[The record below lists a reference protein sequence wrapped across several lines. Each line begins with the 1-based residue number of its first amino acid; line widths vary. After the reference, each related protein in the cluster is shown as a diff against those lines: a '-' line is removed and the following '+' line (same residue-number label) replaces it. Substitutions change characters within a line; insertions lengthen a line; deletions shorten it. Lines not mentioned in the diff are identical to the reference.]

1 MLVVSIYVEWKL
13 NIKVL
18 FFASCRDL
26 VGTGEREM
34 TLTDGATVT
43 DLISEL
49 ASEQARFTDMAP
61 SLMVSVNQAY
71 VERDAELQEGDEVAF
86 IPPVS
91 GG

>member
-1 MLVVSIYVEWKL
+1 MTIT
-13 NIKVL
+13 VL

-26 VGTGEREM
+26 MGVSDRTM
-34 TLTDGATVT
+34 TLPSGATVA
-43 DLISEL
+43 DLISTL
-49 ASEQARFTDMAP
+49 ASERARFADLAP

-71 VERDAELQEGDEVAF
+71 VARDVQLQEGDEVAF

>member
-1 MLVVSIYVEWKL
+1 M

-26 VGTGEREM
+26 IGTGERAM
-34 TLTDGATVT
+34 TLPDGATVT
-43 DLISEL
+43 DLISKL
-49 ASEQARFTDMAP
+49 ASEQTRFTDMAP
-61 SLMVSVNQAY
+61 SLMVSVNQTY
-71 VERDAELQEGDEVAF
+71 VERDAELQDGDEIAF

>member
-1 MLVVSIYVEWKL
+1 M

-26 VGTGEREM
+26 IGTGEREM
-34 TLTDGATVT
+34 TLPDGATVT
-43 DLISEL
+43 DLISKL

-61 SLMVSVNQAY
+61 SLMISINQEY
-71 VERDAELQEGDEVAF
+71 VERDAELQDGNEIAF

>member
-1 MLVVSIYVEWKL
+1 M

-26 VGTGEREM
+26 IGTGEREM
-34 TLTDGATVT
+34 TLSDGVTIT
-43 DLISEL
+43 DLISKL

-71 VERDAELQEGDEVAF
+71 VERDAVLQDGDEVAF

>member
-1 MLVVSIYVEWKL
+1 M

-26 VGTGEREM
+26 IGTGEREL

-43 DLISEL
+43 DLIAKL
-49 ASEQARFTDMAP
+49 ASEQARFIDMAP

-71 VERDAELQEGDEVAF
+71 VERNAELQDGDEVAF